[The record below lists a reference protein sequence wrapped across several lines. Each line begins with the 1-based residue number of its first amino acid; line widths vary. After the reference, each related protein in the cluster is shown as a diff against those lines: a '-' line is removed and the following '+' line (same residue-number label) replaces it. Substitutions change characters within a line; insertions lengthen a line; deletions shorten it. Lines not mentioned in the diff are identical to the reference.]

1 MVIIMRRFFNDGETV
16 LFQGDSITDCG
27 RNRDV
32 MYDLGSGYPKTV
44 KTLYDTL
51 FPNNDVIFVNKG
63 ISGNRARDLLTRYDE
78 DFLAVKPD
86 FVSILIGINDTW
98 RRYDSGDITSSE
110 RFADEYEGLLIKI
123 KKDMPNTKIMLMVPF
138 LIHSQPDKIIWHEDL
153 DLKVIAVYELGKK
166 YADFVLP
173 LDRIFEEAVTSGEF
187 TPAEISGDGVHPES
201 LGHSIIAAN
210 FLKALE
216 II

>member
-1 MVIIMRRFFNDGETV
+1 MKRFFNDGDVV

-27 RNRDV
+27 RRNKGTD
-32 MYDLGSGYPKTV
+32 DLGDGYPKTV
-44 KTLYDTL
+44 KTLYDAL
-51 FPNNDVIFVNKG
+51 FPNNDVIFVNRG
-63 ISGNRARDLLTRYDE
+63 ISGNRTRDLLLRYED

-98 RRYDSGDITSSE
+98 RRYDSNDITSPE
-110 RFADEYEGLLIKI
+110 RFTDEYERLLKKI
-123 KKDMPNTKIMLMVPF
+123 KRDMPDTKIMLMIPF
-138 LIHSQPDKIIWHEDL
+138 LIHTKPEKIVWHEDL
-153 DLKVIAVYELGKK
+153 DLKVIAVYELSKR
-166 YADFVLP
+166 YADYVLA
-173 LDRIFEEAVTSGEF
+173 LDRVFEEAVTSGEF

-210 FLKALE
+210 FLTALE